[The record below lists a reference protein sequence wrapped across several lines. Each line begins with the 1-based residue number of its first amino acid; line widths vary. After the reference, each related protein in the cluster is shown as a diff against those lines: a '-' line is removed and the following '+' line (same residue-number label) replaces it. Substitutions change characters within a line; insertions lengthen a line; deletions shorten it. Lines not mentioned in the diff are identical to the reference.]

1 MGPDIEGAL
10 PLANYTVSPPDPQK
24 WRRHES
30 DIEAVMPSIADRSRA
45 LKRCDALRVHVVTGG
60 GMALIRAQKTLDKS
74 RQHAEE
80 PYLSKVLLLWVAAAA
95 ATAASLL

>member
-1 MGPDIEGAL
+1 M
-10 PLANYTVSPPDPQK
+10 
-24 WRRHES
+24 
-30 DIEAVMPSIADRSRA
+30 
-45 LKRCDALRVHVVTGG
+45 VTGG

-80 PYLSKVLLLWVAAAA
+80 PYLSKVLLLCVAAAA